1 MSKSAL
7 LFLTALA
14 LAVTT
19 AGCGSMSADSPE
31 SNEAAAAAETAPAET
46 APAETGSAETAP
58 AGAGA
63 YIDFADYEANKAAY
77 DSTDV
82 VLFFNAAWC
91 STCKVARDN
100 IESDLSAIPSDLTIV
115 LVDFDSAQD
124 LRKKYGV
131 TVQHTFVQVD
141 PAGNELAKWASS
153 LTAEE
158 IAKNTV

>member
-1 MSKSAL
+1 MSKSGL

-14 LAVTT
+14 LSVTT
-19 AGCGSMSADSPE
+19 AGCGSTSADSPE
-31 SNEAAAAAETAPAET
+31 SNEAAAAAETALAET
-46 APAETGSAETAP
+46 PSAGTGSGP
-58 AGAGA
+58 GA

-77 DSTDV
+77 DATDV

-153 LTAEE
+153 LTTEE

>member
-1 MSKSAL
+1 MSKSGL

-14 LAVTT
+14 LSVTT
-19 AGCGSMSADSPE
+19 AGCGSTSADSPE
-31 SNEAAAAAETAPAET
+31 SNEAAAAAETALAET
-46 APAETGSAETAP
+46 PLAETPSAGTGSGP
-58 AGAGA
+58 GA

-153 LTAEE
+153 LTTEE

>member
-1 MSKSAL
+1 VSKSGL

-14 LAVTT
+14 LSVTT
-19 AGCGSMSADSPE
+19 AGCGSTSADSPE

-46 APAETGSAETAP
+46 GSAETAGTGSGP
-58 AGAGA
+58 GA
-63 YIDFADYEANKAAY
+63 YIDFADYEGNKAAY

-153 LTAEE
+153 LTTEE

>member
-1 MSKSAL
+1 VSKSGL

-14 LAVTT
+14 LSVTT
-19 AGCGSMSADSPE
+19 AGCGSTSADSPE
-31 SNEAAAAAETAPAET
+31 SNEAAAAAET

-63 YIDFADYEANKAAY
+63 YIDFADYEGNKAAY

-153 LTAEE
+153 LTTEE